1 MISPSKVFLELLLLA
16 VVIVLLRKQGTS
28 SHRTFV
34 LWFAG
39 ITFALNVLFYYLAAW
54 PLYASYGQSEGLPD
68 STLHFLVWL
77 DIVKWAVL
85 AYFLSRFVVEVPHR
99 TQAGGFLILRQQQR
113 RWTIAVAG
121 IVGGLL
127 TTTLFYSVSYAEHY
141 LGFLEAVPWPYLKG
155 NELYAKLGLWGG
167 LRNLAGEE
175 ILTRL
180 GVQSVFLYV
189 LAKYKWAP
197 VFAILL
203 SSLYFELWHNGFRE
217 LNFINFTASLGF
229 GFVYQKFG
237 YESAAISHSVSD
249 WIGLVVIPNV
259 FL

>member
-16 VVIVLLRKQGTS
+16 VVVVLLRRQGKS

-34 LWFAG
+34 LWFTG
-39 ITFALNVLFYYLAAW
+39 ITFVLNVLFYYLAAW
-54 PLYASYGQSEGLPD
+54 PLYASFGQSEGLPN
-68 STLHFLVWL
+68 SALHVLVWF

-85 AYFLSRFVVEVPHR
+85 AYFLSRFVLEVPDQ
-99 TQAGGFLILRQQQR
+99 TQAGGFLILRQRQR

-127 TTTLFYSVSYAEHY
+127 TTTLFYSVSYLEHY
-141 LGFLEAVPWPYLKG
+141 LGFLEVVPWSYLKD
-155 NELYAKLGLWGG
+155 NDLYAKLGLLGG

-180 GVQSVFLYV
+180 GVQSVLLHL
-189 LAKYKWAP
+189 LAKHKWAP

-203 SSLYFELWHNGFRE
+203 SSFYFEFWHNGFRE
-217 LNFINFTASLGF
+217 LTFLNFTASLGF

-249 WIGLVVIPNV
+249 WIGLVVVPNV
-259 FL
+259 FF

>member
-16 VVIVLLRKQGTS
+16 VVIVLLRKQGKS

-34 LWFAG
+34 LWFTG

-54 PLYASYGQSEGLPD
+54 TLYASFGQSQGLPD
-68 STLHFLVWL
+68 STLHLFVWF

-85 AYFLSRFVVEVPHR
+85 AYFLSRFVVEVPEL
-99 TQAGGFLILRQQQR
+99 TQAGGFLILRQQHQ

-127 TTTLFYSVSYAEHY
+127 TTTLFYSMSYLQHH
-141 LGFLEAVPWPYLKG
+141 LGLLDVVPWPYFKG
-155 NELYAKLGLWGG
+155 NELYIKLGLWGG

-180 GVQSVFLYV
+180 GVQSVLLYV
-189 LAKYKWAP
+189 LAKHKWAP

-203 SSLYFELWHNGFRE
+203 SSFYFEFWHNGFRE
-217 LNFINFTASLGF
+217 LNFLNFTASLSF

-237 YESAAISHSVSD
+237 YESAAISHTVAD
-249 WIGLVVIPNV
+249 WLGLVVIPNV